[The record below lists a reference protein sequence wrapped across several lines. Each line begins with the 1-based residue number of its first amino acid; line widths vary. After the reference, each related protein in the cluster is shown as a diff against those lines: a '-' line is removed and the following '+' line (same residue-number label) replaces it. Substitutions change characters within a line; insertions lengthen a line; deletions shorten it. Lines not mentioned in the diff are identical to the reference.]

1 MRLQTRGFRSW
12 LQLRH
17 TAGMHRSHR
26 RWFWLV
32 LIAFLAT
39 RLVDVHLH
47 LCFDGQEPASAVHM
61 ADGAVH
67 DDADHVDK
75 DHADRDVDMFDAIL
89 LKKLADPS
97 DALMALFVATLLLG
111 LLPAR
116 AHRVPLGTDPPIVLR
131 SLLLLRPPLRGPPL

>member
-1 MRLQTRGFRSW
+1 
-12 LQLRH
+12 
-17 TAGMHRSHR
+17 MHRSHR

-47 LCFDGQEPASAVHM
+47 LCFDGQEPPSAVHM
-61 ADGAVH
+61 ADGSHH
-67 DDADHVDK
+67 DDAHHVDTE
-75 DHADRDVDMFDAIL
+75 HADRDVQMFDAVL

-97 DALMALFVATLLLG
+97 DTLFPLFAAALLLA
-111 LLPAR
+111 LLPPR
-116 AHRVPLGTDPPIVLR
+116 APRIPPGADPPVVLR

>member
-1 MRLQTRGFRSW
+1 MP
-12 LQLRH
+12 LRH
-17 TAGMHRSHR
+17 TAAMHRFHH

-67 DDADHVDK
+67 GDAHHVDE

-97 DALMALFVATLLLG
+97 DALLAVFVATLLLS

-116 AHRVPLGTDPPIVLR
+116 TRRVPLRTDPPIVLR

>member
-1 MRLQTRGFRSW
+1 
-12 LQLRH
+12 
-17 TAGMHRSHR
+17 MHRSQR
-26 RWFWLV
+26 CWFWLA

-67 DDADHVDK
+67 DDAHHIDK
-75 DHADRDVDMFDAIL
+75 EHADRDVDMFDAIL

-97 DALMALFVATLLLG
+97 DTLLAAFVAILLLSV
-111 LLPAR
+111 LPSR
-116 AHRVPLGTDPPIVLR
+116 SHRVPLGADPPIVLR